1 MSPTLVTILSV
12 AFITFITRYLFLEEK
27 LPLRLGP
34 TITQLL
40 SFSGP
45 AVLTA
50 IFIPILFFNN
60 NEIDIS
66 VSNAY
71 LWGGVGAITAAYKTK
86 NIYWTIGFGGI
97 LFIGV
102 GIYFNL

>member
-1 MSPTLVTILSV
+1 MSLTLITILSV
-12 AFITFITRYLFLEEK
+12 AFITFMTRYLFLEEK

-34 TITQLL
+34 NITQLL

-60 NEIDIS
+60 NSIDIS
-66 VSNAY
+66 ISNAY
-71 LWGGVGAITAAYKTK
+71 LWGGVGAITTAYKTK
-86 NIYWTIGFGGI
+86 NVYWTIACGGI

-102 GIYFNL
+102 GIYF

>member
-1 MSPTLVTILSV
+1 MNITVVTILLLAS
-12 AFITFITRYLFLEEK
+12 ITFMTRYLFLEEK

-34 TITQLL
+34 NISQLL

-71 LWGGVGAITAAYKTK
+71 LWGGVGAIVVAYKTK
-86 NIYWTIGFGGI
+86 NTYWTIGFGGI
-97 LFIGV
+97 LFIV
-102 GIYFNL
+102 ASSYF